1 MRFGLFL
8 AAMAATAAWALAQD
22 AFLTGAQIKAAFAG
36 KTVSG
41 TEDGSAY
48 QEKLLANGS
57 IQGRS
62 NLDGSYTGEW
72 EVDGNEICFYYDDD
86 DDDED
91 DDCSRVVLKG
101 ASVIFVD
108 DDGSRSRAT
117 LR

>member
-1 MRFGLFL
+1 MKLCLFL
-8 AAMAATAAWALAQD
+8 AAMAIATPVLAQE
-22 AFLTGAQIKAAFAG
+22 AFLSGGQIKAAFAG

-101 ASVIFVD
+101 ASVTFVD
-108 DDGSRSRAT
+108 ENGTRSKAS